1 MTYGTLKKR
10 VMQLIFSYSV
20 AGSES
25 PDTYNNQADYLAMIP
40 SLVNDVQ
47 MDVATTVRRL
57 PAIAELSS
65 LTHHSVG
72 GKEQYI
78 LPADC
83 WNLMTG
89 GLLYKHSKR
98 YDRFFGYRL
107 LAGGRV
113 LELPARLGD
122 EFAVEYWRYPEL
134 IDDDT
139 DEDQEL
145 DNTPDVHEC
154 IVYYVAS
161 YLLLYDDPYRAKI
174 FKDQYT
180 ERLARLKE
188 PVWAEPQPIHNLYDW
203 R

>member
-1 MTYGTLKKR
+1 MTYGKLKER

-20 AGSES
+20 AGSEIPES
-25 PDTYNNQADYLAMIP
+25 YNNQADYLAMIP
-40 SLVNDVQ
+40 SLVNDAQ

-65 LTHHSVG
+65 LEHYTLC
-72 GKEQYI
+72 GKELYT
-78 LPADC
+78 LPDDC

-89 GLLYKHSKR
+89 GLLYKNSRR
-98 YDRFFGYRL
+98 YERFFGYRL
-107 LAGGRV
+107 LASGRV

-134 IDDDT
+134 VDDDT
-139 DEDQEL
+139 DETEEL

-161 YLLLYDDPYRAKI
+161 YLLLYDDPYRAEI
-174 FKDQYT
+174 FKKQYT
-180 ERLARLKE
+180 ERLVRLKE
-188 PVWAEPQPIHNLYDW
+188 PVWAEPQPIHNLYHY
-203 R
+203 

>member
-1 MTYGTLKKR
+1 MTDVWKYFERGR
-10 VMQLIFSYSV
+10 
-20 AGSES
+20 A
-25 PDTYNNQADYLAMIP
+25 YNN
-40 SLVNDVQ
+40 SLVPNQYTMVNTNNEFFNGNQWLNMPDNE
-47 MDVATTVRRL
+47 AVRRL
-57 PAIAELSS
+57 PTIAELSS

-78 LPADC
+78 LPDDC

-89 GLLYKHSKR
+89 GLLYKNSRR
-98 YDRFFGYRL
+98 YERFFGYRL

-134 IDDDT
+134 VDDDT

-161 YLLLYDDPYRAKI
+161 YLLLYDDPYRAEI
-174 FKDQYT
+174 FKKQYT

-188 PVWAEPQPIHNLYDW
+188 PVWVEPQPIHNQYFM

>member
-1 MTYGTLKKR
+1 
-10 VMQLIFSYSV
+10 
-20 AGSES
+20 
-25 PDTYNNQADYLAMIP
+25 
-40 SLVNDVQ
+40 
-47 MDVATTVRRL
+47 
-57 PAIAELSS
+57 
-65 LTHHSVG
+65 
-72 GKEQYI
+72 
-78 LPADC
+78 
-83 WNLMTG
+83 MTG

-134 IDDDT
+134 VDDDT

-188 PVWAEPQPIHNLYDW
+188 PVWAEPQPIHNVYQM
-203 R
+203 